1 VPSPPGSDGEQRDDA
16 DGGADEQHQG
26 GRRAGFGGA
35 QGGQQAADAEQ
46 RERGEAAGG
55 GVVSNRAVVS
65 ILNWTAAPAG
75 STPGRLVVTV
85 LPASPA
91 VTTGTSPSCAAP
103 AAARRS
109 CR

>member
-1 VPSPPGSDGEQRDDA
+1 VPSPPGSDREKRDDA

-26 GRRAGFGGA
+26 GLRAGFGGA

-46 RERGEAAGG
+46 GERGEAAGG

-65 ILNWTAAPAG
+65 ILNWTAAPAA
-75 STPGRLVVTV
+75 SPPGRLVVTA

-91 VTTGTSPSCAAP
+91 VTTGTNPSCAAP